1 MAVAPQRMTAET
13 PITWVKPYSSQKDRG
28 RLEKIY
34 RTIFVA
40 LFAMTFVAS
49 WYYVSVNF
57 GQFGLLFGWIPSFVV
72 AFVFA
77 GMWPVAI
84 VVAGT
89 AYFISTVLQTI

>member
-1 MAVAPQRMTAET
+1 MPVSPQRMTADT

-34 RTIFVA
+34 RTVFIA
-40 LFAMTFVAS
+40 LFGATFFAS
-49 WYYVSVNF
+49 WYYVSLHF
-57 GQFGLLFGWIPSFVV
+57 GQFGLLFGWIPAFVV
-72 AFVFA
+72 AFIFA

-89 AYFISTVLQTI
+89 AYFVSTIFQTF